1 MSQRTLTVAV
11 LAGLLLLTI
20 AVYARGMNGSLQF
33 DDLHTVQF
41 SHSIRHLA
49 NFFTASSILDA
60 IHGKRVL
67 TDFTFAINYW
77 AAGPAPLS
85 FHLTNLA
92 IHLAATLLVFF
103 FTRQILRLGGAAGL
117 DLLALAI
124 AAVFAL
130 HPMQTQAVIYI
141 SQRAESLASAFYLGS
156 LLLLLRAERRGRCA
170 AGARFYLASFALFA
184 LGLSAKVIV
193 ATLPVAYLLMG
204 LLPGPQSPLARPSGR
219 VGSGRAL
226 LAADHRG
233 RVWKF
238 FRGSPIRR
246 LALAAPFFAY
256 ALSTTILTVAGL
268 KGEDAG
274 FLIPFMPPGRYF
286 LTQWHVLVT
295 YLRLLF
301 WPSGQNVDW
310 DFPVARGFGD
320 PAVLVSGFVLVVML
334 AGAGILYLRCRSR
347 ADSVGA
353 KGRLAAFGVI
363 WFFLLLAPTSSVM
376 PLADVLM
383 EHRIYLASWGVFLAA
398 AIAADSL
405 IERLPLLGRPVFL
418 VAVVACLCAALATA
432 TYLRVGLWQSK
443 LALWS
448 DCVAKSPYKARAHL
462 GRANGYRE
470 AGDVQRAVE
479 EFQTAL
485 NLATRDPR
493 WIRLEIRGKLAS
505 SLLLLGRTDEAVA
518 EMQAGLAEQ
527 PTDAT
532 LLGLLAMAHLRR
544 HELPA
549 AEAAAEAS
557 VRAARV
563 PAASLQ
569 ILGMVRS
576 AKGDREG
583 ATAALEQAV
592 RLDPDEPQGRLLLS
606 RAYREQGRLN
616 QACTLLRGLPTELS
630 PQVKDGRADCPEP

>member
-1 MSQRTLTVAV
+1 MSRPSPASQRTLTVAV

-20 AVYARGMNGSLQF
+20 AVYARGMNGSFQF

-67 TDFTFAINYW
+67 TDATFAINFS

-92 IHLAATLLVFF
+92 IHLATTLLVFF
-103 FTRQILRLGGAAGL
+103 FTRRILALGGAGSR
-117 DLLALAI
+117 DLLAVAVT
-124 AAVFAL
+124 AVFAL
-130 HPMQTQAVIYI
+130 HPLQTQAVIYI

-170 AGARFYLASFALFA
+170 AGAGFYASSLALFA

-193 ATLPVAYLLMG
+193 ATLPVAYLLVR
-204 LLPGPQSPLARPSGR
+204 LLPGPHVLLARPS
-219 VGSGRAL
+219 
-226 LAADHRG
+226 
-233 RVWKF
+233 
-238 FRGSPIRR
+238 RR
-246 LALAAPFFAY
+246 LVLASPFLAY
-256 ALSTTILTVAGL
+256 ALSTTVLTVAGL

-286 LTQWHVLVT
+286 LTQWHVLLT

-310 DFPVARGFGD
+310 DFPVARGLGD
-320 PAVLVSGFVLVVML
+320 PAVLGSGLVLVLIL
-334 AGAGILYLRCRSR
+334 AGAAVAFFQCRLR

-363 WFFLLLAPTSSVM
+363 WFFLLLAPTSSVV

-405 IERLPLLGRPVFL
+405 IERLPRLGRPVFL
-418 VAVVACLCAALATA
+418 VAAVACAALATG

-462 GRANGYRE
+462 GLANGYRE

-479 EFQTAL
+479 EFHTAL

-505 SLLLLGRTDEAVA
+505 SLLVLGRTDEALA
-518 EMQAGLAEQ
+518 EVQAGLAEQ

-557 VRAARV
+557 VRAARA
-563 PAASLQ
+563 PAVFLQ

-583 ATAALEQAV
+583 AAAALEQAV

-606 RAYREQGRLN
+606 RAYREQGDLKQSCN
-616 QACTLLRGLPTELS
+616 LLRDLPTELS
-630 PQVKDGRADCPEP
+630 PQVKDERAECPEP

>member
-1 MSQRTLTVAV
+1 MSRPSLTSQRTLTVAV
-11 LAGLLLLTI
+11 LAGLLLLTV

-67 TDFTFAINYW
+67 TDLTFAIDYW

-92 IHLAATLLVFF
+92 IHLATTLLVFF
-103 FTRQILRLGGAAGL
+103 FTRQILTLSGAGSR
-117 DLLALAI
+117 DLLAVAVT
-124 AAVFAL
+124 AVFAL
-130 HPMQTQAVIYI
+130 HPLQTQAVIYI

-170 AGARFYLASFALFA
+170 AGAGFYLASFALFA

-204 LLPGPQSPLARPSGR
+204 LLPGP
-219 VGSGRAL
+219 
-226 LAADHRG
+226 
-233 RVWKF
+233 
-238 FRGSPIRR
+238 RGSLLRPLKQ
-246 LALAAPFFAY
+246 LALAAPFLAY
-256 ALSTTILTVAGL
+256 ALSTTVLTVAGL

-301 WPSGQNVDW
+301 WPTGQNVDW
-310 DFPVARGFGD
+310 DFPVARGLGD
-320 PAVLVSGFVLVVML
+320 PVVLGSGFVLVVML

-363 WFFLLLAPTSSVM
+363 WFFLLLAPTSSVV

-383 EHRIYLASWGVFLAA
+383 EHRTYLASWGVFLAA

-405 IERLPLLGRPVFL
+405 VERLPRLGRPVFL

-470 AGDVQRAVE
+470 AGDLQRAVE

-505 SLLLLGRTDEAVA
+505 SLLLLGRTDEAAA

-576 AKGDREG
+576 VKGDREG

-606 RAYREQGRLN
+606 RAYREQGHLN
-616 QACTLLRGLPTELS
+616 KACDLLRGLPTELS
-630 PQVKDGRADCPEP
+630 LQVKDERADCPEP

>member
-1 MSQRTLTVAV
+1 MNRPSPASQRTLTATV

-20 AVYARGMNGSLQF
+20 AVYARGMNGSFQF
-33 DDLHTVQF
+33 DDVHTVQF
-41 SHSIRHLA
+41 NRSIRHLPS
-49 NFFTASSILDA
+49 FFTASSIPDA

-67 TDFTFAINYW
+67 TDATFAINFW

-92 IHLAATLLVFF
+92 IHLATTLMVFF
-103 FTRQILRLGGAAGL
+103 FTRRILALSGAGSR
-117 DLLALAI
+117 DLLAVAVT
-124 AAVFAL
+124 AVFAL
-130 HPMQTQAVIYI
+130 HPLQTQAVIYI

-170 AGARFYLASFALFA
+170 AGTGFYVTSFALFA

-204 LLPGPQSPLARPSGR
+204 LLRGP
-219 VGSGRAL
+219 
-226 LAADHRG
+226 
-233 RVWKF
+233 
-238 FRGSPIRR
+238 RGSLLRPLKQ
-246 LALAAPFFAY
+246 LALAAPFLAY
-256 ALSTTILTVAGL
+256 ALSTTVLTVAGL

-274 FLIPFMPPGRYF
+274 FLIPFMPSGRYF
-286 LTQWHVLVT
+286 LTQGRVLVT

-310 DFPVARGFGD
+310 DFPVARGLGD
-320 PAVLVSGFVLVVML
+320 PAVLGSWFVLLVMV
-334 AGAGILYLRCRSR
+334 AGAGILFLRCRLR
-347 ADSVGA
+347 ADGVGA

-363 WFFLLLAPTSSVM
+363 WFFLLLAPTSSVV

-398 AIAADSL
+398 VIAADSL

-418 VAVVACLCAALATA
+418 VAAVACAALATT

-448 DCVAKSPYKARAHL
+448 DCVAKSPYKARARL
-462 GRANGYRE
+462 GLANGYRE

-479 EFQTAL
+479 EFHTAL
-485 NLATRDPR
+485 NLATRDPL
-493 WIRLEIRGKLAS
+493 WIRLEIRGKLAT
-505 SLLLLGRTDEAVA
+505 SLLLLGRTAEALA
-518 EMQAGLAEQ
+518 EVRAGLAEQ

-532 LLGLLAMAHLRR
+532 LLGLLAMAYLQQRNFS
-544 HELPA
+544 A

-557 VRAARV
+557 VRAARK

-576 AKGDREG
+576 ANGDREG
-583 ATAALEQAV
+583 ATVALEQAV

-606 RAYREQGRLN
+606 RAYREQGDLD

-630 PQVKDGRADCPEP
+630 PQVKGERADCPEP

>member
-1 MSQRTLTVAV
+1 M
-11 LAGLLLLTI
+11 AGLLLVTI
-20 AVYARGMNGSLQF
+20 AVYSRGMNGSFQF

-67 TDFTFAINYW
+67 TDFTFAVNYW

-92 IHLAATLLVFF
+92 IHLATTLLVFF
-103 FTRQILRLGGAAGL
+103 FTRRILALGGAGSR
-117 DLLALAI
+117 DLLAVAVT
-124 AAVFAL
+124 AVFAL
-130 HPMQTQAVIYI
+130 HPLQTQAVIYI

-170 AGARFYLASFALFA
+170 AGAGFYVASFALFA

-193 ATLPVAYLLMG
+193 ATLPVAYVLIG
-204 LLPGPQSPLARPSGR
+204 LLPGPHVLLARPS
-219 VGSGRAL
+219 
-226 LAADHRG
+226 
-233 RVWKF
+233 
-238 FRGSPIRR
+238 RR
-246 LALAAPFFAY
+246 LVLASPFLAY
-256 ALSTTILTVAGL
+256 ALSTTVLTVAGL

-310 DFPVARGFGD
+310 DFPVARGLGD
-320 PAVLVSGFVLVVML
+320 PAVLGSGVVLVVLL
-334 AGAGILYLRCRSR
+334 ASAGILFFRCRLR
-347 ADSVGA
+347 ADSMGA
-353 KGRLAAFGVI
+353 KGRMAAFGVI
-363 WFFLLLAPTSSVM
+363 WFFLLLAPTSSVV

-405 IERLPLLGRPVFL
+405 IERLRLLGRPVFL
-418 VAVVACLCAALATA
+418 VAAVACAALATA

-462 GRANGYRE
+462 GLANGYRE
-470 AGDVQRAVE
+470 AGDAQRAVE
-479 EFQTAL
+479 EFHTAL

-505 SLLLLGRTDEAVA
+505 SLLVLGRTEEALA
-518 EMQAGLAEQ
+518 EVQAGLAEQ

-557 VRAARV
+557 VRAARA
-563 PAASLQ
+563 PAVFLQ

-583 ATAALEQAV
+583 AAAALEQAV

-606 RAYREQGRLN
+606 RAYREQGDLKQSCN
-616 QACTLLRGLPTELS
+616 LLRGLPTELS
-630 PQVKDGRADCPEP
+630 PQVKDERAECPEP